1 MAICC
6 LLEVR
11 FVTKNMLCKC
21 WRRTSRV
28 IFSNQSAFVRLC
40 KLIDTQFHGRVFLL
54 SSKENVGSTM
64 FHHSYTNFAN
74 VRLELNPKENY
85 FN

>member
-1 MAICC
+1 MEEYF
-6 LLEVR
+6 LSLE
-11 FVTKNMLCKC
+11 
-21 WRRTSRV
+21 
-28 IFSNQSAFVRLC
+28 
-40 KLIDTQFHGRVFLL
+40 